1 MNKCD
6 IWKDEKQLMVSVNVK
21 NYRQQT
27 IMVKFQIGK
36 QNYTVSWKQRLKCQ
50 SVHFTS
56 VA

>member
-6 IWKDEKQLMVSVNVK
+6 LWKDEKQLMVSVNVK

-27 IMVKFQIGK
+27 IMVKFQIGEYY
-36 QNYTVSWKQRLKCQ
+36 YTVNWKQRLKCQ

>member
-36 QNYTVSWKQRLKCQ
+36 QNYTVNWKQRLKCQ